1 MIHRRVSAAQGG
13 GEAAAGQ
20 TELAK
25 LRTGRLLGEGARP
38 STAVRRGAAEPDPR
52 AAGCVRPG
60 TYGKVVLCDAPGS
73 PGGASATY
81 CLKIIPLYP
90 NTSKRKCVPALCV
103 LAPHSLL

>member
-1 MIHRRVSAAQGG
+1 M
-13 GEAAAGQ
+13 
-20 TELAK
+20 
-25 LRTGRLLGEGARP
+25 
-38 STAVRRGAAEPDPR
+38 
-52 AAGCVRPG
+52 RPG

-103 LAPHSLL
+103 LARTLPCSDLTTSARSKEINQSMMVE

>member
-38 STAVRRGAAEPDPR
+38 STQSVAAPEPDPR

-90 NTSKRKCVPALCV
+90 NTAKRKCVPALCV

>member
-1 MIHRRVSAAQGG
+1 M
-13 GEAAAGQ
+13 
-20 TELAK
+20 
-25 LRTGRLLGEGARP
+25 
-38 STAVRRGAAEPDPR
+38 
-52 AAGCVRPG
+52 RPG

-103 LAPHSLL
+103 LAPHSPLL

>member
-1 MIHRRVSAAQGG
+1 M
-13 GEAAAGQ
+13 
-20 TELAK
+20 
-25 LRTGRLLGEGARP
+25 
-38 STAVRRGAAEPDPR
+38 
-52 AAGCVRPG
+52 RPG

-90 NTSKRKCVPALCV
+90 NTAKRKCVPALCV